1 MFTQSETDSDDEGFS
16 LKGHSDLPRQ
26 PKHKIVRPNHHPR
39 SPLPA
44 PNCSDGRHQGV
55 HSVSCLNL
63 KWLQCN
69 NYMCVFVA
77 KSFCTHSGAAL
88 PSLSA
93 EMRSSVLGRD
103 IFLAAVFFTFLL
115 FLSGISAHETGPT
128 PSISRLE
135 SQLKAKFPATL
146 DQAKKDYTEARAI
159 FQR

>member
-1 MFTQSETDSDDEGFS
+1 M
-16 LKGHSDLPRQ
+16 LKGHLPRP

-39 SPLPA
+39 SPQPA

-55 HSVSCLNL
+55 HSVSCLKL

-69 NYMCVFVA
+69 TYVRVCS
-77 KSFCTHSGAAL
+77 KKLCTHSGAAL

-93 EMRSSVLGRD
+93 EMRASVLGRD

-115 FLSGISAHETGPT
+115 CLSGISAHETGPT

-135 SQLKAKFPATL
+135 SQLKAKLPATL
-146 DQAKKDYTEARAI
+146 EQANKDYSEARSI